1 MLGLILSL
9 GVIAVTGLALRGGFT
24 GAGWNRAGFDVNAAG
39 LSAVAVA
46 AAIWFFGW
54 QYGLAFILAILL
66 HEIGHVAAFRVCGHR
81 DAQFRLIP
89 LFGGAAVS
97 RSLPASHDKDLFINL
112 MGPAICLGPMALCF
126 ALAELIF
133 LQAPALGSFL
143 YIQGLVLGGLNLFN
157 LLPFWPLNGGKI
169 VRLLTYTFFPKATR
183 AVSIL
188 MSAAAAALCVA
199 THSFILLLFVL
210 LGWQGLIQSEQLIE
224 IQRPMRKSTAWV
236 ALAAYLATAAAF
248 YLGAAQ
254 FVQSLF

>member
-1 MLGLILSL
+1 MLTLILSL
-9 GVIAVTGLALRGGFT
+9 ILIAGTAVALRGGFSDV
-24 GAGWNRAGFDVNAAG
+24 GWNRIGFDVNALG
-39 LSAVAVA
+39 MSA
-46 AAIWFFGW
+46 AAIGAAMWFFGW
-54 QYGLAFILAILL
+54 QYGLAFIIAIIM
-66 HEIGHVAAFRVCGHR
+66 HEIGHVAAFRVCGHK

-89 LFGGAAVS
+89 LFGGVAVS
-97 RSLPASHDKDLFINL
+97 RSLPAAHDRDLFISL

-126 ALAELIF
+126 AVADLIF
-133 LQAPALGSFL
+133 LQAPAVASFL

-157 LLPFWPLNGGKI
+157 LLPFWPLDGGKI

-188 MSAAAAALCVA
+188 MSASAAALCVA
-199 THSFILLLFVL
+199 TGSYILLFFVL

-224 IQRPMRKSTAWV
+224 IQRPMRKSTAWL
-236 ALAAYLATAAAF
+236 ALAAYLSTAGAL

>member
-1 MLGLILSL
+1 MLALVLSL
-9 GVIAVTGLALRGGFT
+9 GLIAVTGLALRGGFA
-24 GAGWNRAGFDVNAAG
+24 GAGWNRVGFDINAAG

-54 QYGLAFILAILL
+54 QYGLAFIIAIMV
-66 HEIGHVAAFRVCGHR
+66 HEIGHVAAFRVCGHK

-89 LFGGAAVS
+89 LFGGVAVS
-97 RSLPASHDKDLFINL
+97 RSLPASHDKDLFISL

-126 ALAELIF
+126 AVAQLIF
-133 LQAPALGSFL
+133 PQAPAVASFL

-157 LLPFWPLNGGKI
+157 LLPFWPLDGGKI
-169 VRLLTYTFFPKATR
+169 VRLLTHTFFPKATR

-199 THSFILLLFVL
+199 THSYILLFFVL

-224 IQRPMRKSTAWV
+224 IQRPMRKSTAWI
-236 ALAAYLATAAAF
+236 ALAAYLCTAGAL

>member
-1 MLGLILSL
+1 MLALALSLGLI
-9 GVIAVTGLALRGGFT
+9 AATGLSLRGGFA
-24 GAGWNRAGFDVNAAG
+24 GAGWNRAGFDVNALG
-39 LSAVAVA
+39 LSAVAIA

-54 QYGLAFILAILL
+54 QYGLAFIIAIMV
-66 HEIGHVAAFRVCGHR
+66 HEIGHVAAFRVCGHK

-89 LFGGAAVS
+89 LFGGVTVS
-97 RSLPASHDKDLFINL
+97 RSLSASHDRDLFISL

-126 ALAELIF
+126 ATANLIF
-133 LQAPALGSFL
+133 PQAPGVASFL

-157 LLPFWPLNGGKI
+157 LLPFWPLDGGKI
-169 VRLLTYTFFPKATR
+169 IRLLTYTFFPKATR

-199 THSFILLLFVL
+199 THSYILLFFVL

-224 IQRPMRKSTAWV
+224 IQRPMRKSTAWI
-236 ALAAYLATAAAF
+236 ALAAYLTTAGAL

>member
-1 MLGLILSL
+1 MLTLILSL
-9 GVIAVTGLALRGGFT
+9 GLIAITGYALRGGFA
-24 GAGWNRAGFDVNAAG
+24 GAGWNRAGFDVNALG
-39 LSAVAVA
+39 LSAVAIA

-54 QYGLAFILAILL
+54 QYGLAFIIAIMV
-66 HEIGHVAAFRVCGHR
+66 HEIGHVAAFRVCGHK

-89 LFGGAAVS
+89 LFGGVTVS
-97 RSLPASHDKDLFINL
+97 RSLPASHDSDLFISL

-126 ALAELIF
+126 ATANLTF
-133 LQAPALGSFL
+133 LQAPAVASFL

-157 LLPFWPLNGGKI
+157 LLPFWPLDGGKI

-199 THSFILLLFVL
+199 TGSYILLFFVL

-224 IQRPMRKSTAWV
+224 IQRPMRKSTACI
-236 ALAAYLATAAAF
+236 ALAAYLCTAGAL